1 MSIFDDMKKDN
12 EEVGGV
18 RGLLGNLI
26 IPGSAGNLSNKD
38 LINAAILRGSLELL
52 KPRQPGE
59 NIASQ
64 LGRGL
69 QAGAETAKSL
79 QGDVDSMLKKIQLR
93 EKLEERAETEKR
105 KSGKTDFP
113 EIGYS
118 REQQKVDENI
128 ANAFGIA
135 DTIKEFYG
143 EPLRAVNIDAHPE
156 GKIGKIGYAAL
167 RPLLLRYAAGQVAGR
182 PAVYYFQLSE
192 SELPVQGEGNL
203 KAQQKFQEIGRKF
216 SEGISKLK
224 EEYAMAERPVTR
236 ERLLREIAQAELI
249 EKRVKVINLGFNLE
263 NDRPFGLD
271 PSDTTEMSDDV
282 SGSIDS
288 GYGITKKQFMDM

>member
-38 LINAAILRGSLELL
+38 LINAAIFRSSLELL

>member
-1 MSIFDDMKKDN
+1 
-12 EEVGGV
+12 
-18 RGLLGNLI
+18 
-26 IPGSAGNLSNKD
+26 
-38 LINAAILRGSLELL
+38 
-52 KPRQPGE
+52 
-59 NIASQ
+59 
-64 LGRGL
+64 
-69 QAGAETAKSL
+69 
-79 QGDVDSMLKKIQLR
+79 MLKKIQLR

-118 REQQKVDENI
+118 RTQQDIDENI
-128 ANAFGIA
+128 SSAFGLA
-135 DTIKEFYG
+135 DSLKESYA
-143 EPLRAVNIDAHPE
+143 EPLRYFNIETHE
-156 GKIGKIGYAAL
+156 SGRKGKIGYAAL

-192 SELPVQGEGNL
+192 SELPVAGEGNL

-249 EKRVKVINLGFNLE
+249 EKRVKVINRGFNLE
-263 NDRPFGLD
+263 NDLEFGID
-271 PSDTTEMSDDV
+271 PSETTEMSED
-282 SGSIDS
+282 IDT
-288 GYGITKKQFMDM
+288 GFGISRDQFLDM

>member
-26 IPGSAGNLSNKD
+26 IPGSAGNLSNRD
-38 LINAAILRGSLELL
+38 LINAAIFRSSLELL

>member
-26 IPGSAGNLSNKD
+26 IPGSAGNLSNRD
-38 LINAAILRGSLELL
+38 LINAAIFRSSLELL

-69 QAGAETAKSL
+69 QAGAETATSL

-118 REQQKVDENI
+118 RTQQDIDENI
-128 ANAFGIA
+128 SSAFGLA
-135 DTIKEFYG
+135 DSLKESYA
-143 EPLRAVNIDAHPE
+143 EPLRYFNIETHE
-156 GKIGKIGYAAL
+156 SGRKGKIGYAAL

-192 SELPVQGEGNL
+192 SELPVAGEGNL

-249 EKRVKVINLGFNLE
+249 EKRVKVINRGFNLE
-263 NDRPFGLD
+263 NDLEFGID
-271 PSDTTEMSDDV
+271 PSETTEMSED
-282 SGSIDS
+282 IDT
-288 GYGITKKQFMDM
+288 GFGISRDQFLDM

>member
-18 RGLLGNLI
+18 KGLLGNLI

-52 KPRQPGE
+52 KPKQPGE
-59 NIASQ
+59 NLASQ
-64 LGRGL
+64 FGRGL
-69 QAGAETAKSL
+69 TAASETATSL
-79 QGDVDSMLKKIQLR
+79 QGDVDSMLKKIQLQ
-93 EKLEERAETEKR
+93 EKLEERVETQER
-105 KSGKTDFP
+105 KSGQTDFP

-118 REQQKVDENI
+118 KEQQKVDENI
-128 ANAFGIA
+128 ASAFGLADGAKELIA
-135 DTIKEFYG
+135 D
-143 EPLRAVNIDAHPE
+143 PLRYLNIDLHPS
-156 GKIGKIGYAAL
+156 GKIGKVGYAAL

-249 EKRVKVINLGFNLE
+249 EKRVSVINRGFNLE
-263 NDRPFGLD
+263 NDLEFGID
-271 PSDTTEMSDDV
+271 PSETTEMSED
-282 SGSIDS
+282 IDT
-288 GYGITKKQFMDM
+288 GYGIPRDEFLNM